1 MTVEKKSGIRAH
13 KSEQHGVD
21 KMEKMS
27 NGGRDDQQQDANAP
41 KKTIIVKPAGGI
53 AVDQPMLNPGR
64 DGQPSNVHRCQ
75 EKWQN
80 YIMYHFGEIGILFT
94 ALKYPKITRP
104 RLKIAY
110 LKDKSGILKNLYLDD
125 FKCYIKK
132 KERLREKKIA
142 TFAFIFG
149 QMTEE
154 SKQICARDP
163 KYDRAVLTQTCPLK
177 LWNIILRTHLSEQTG
192 HSLMNRF
199 VARRAYETLRQDDGE
214 TLLNFKTRYE
224 EALKT
229 LKATGEK
236 TPSDEDQAI
245 NFLEKLDQNKF
256 AEFGAGLHNDAANKQ
271 EMGVPDTFPNT
282 LAKMYAVASRYMVV
296 VNKPR
301 VPTGTVGT
309 AAVFT
314 ATIAELDTIDRDDD
328 RRPAATIK
336 KSDCDEKPANDE
348 RHQAGNRTNK
358 KKGDGGSRGEKQ
370 SEEGEHNRFPTG
382 ACLLCEEKG
391 HKAFT
396 CPKRDEVRAFL
407 KTLQTDRDP
416 EKSKRLKSALMAKKK
431 SQVEWEDEDEMRS
444 FF

>member
-1 MTVEKKSGIRAH
+1 
-13 KSEQHGVD
+13 
-21 KMEKMS
+21 
-27 NGGRDDQQQDANAP
+27 
-41 KKTIIVKPAGGI
+41 
-53 AVDQPMLNPGR
+53 
-64 DGQPSNVHRCQ
+64 
-75 EKWQN
+75 
-80 YIMYHFGEIGILFT
+80 MYHFGEIGILFT
-94 ALKYPKITRP
+94 ALKYPKITIP
-104 RLKIAY
+104 RLKITY

-336 KSDCDEKPANDE
+336 SLTVKRSQQMTRGIKPETAPTRRKE
-348 RHQAGNRTNK
+348 MVAVAARSSPRKGSTTGSPQGHAFYARRRVTRH
-358 KKGDGGSRGEKQ
+358 SPVP
-370 SEEGEHNRFPTG
+370 S
-382 ACLLCEEKG
+382 
-391 HKAFT
+391 
-396 CPKRDEVRAFL
+396 V
-407 KTLQTDRDP
+407 
-416 EKSKRLKSALMAKKK
+416 
-431 SQVEWEDEDEMRS
+431 MRS
-444 FF
+444 ELF